1 MEMKVFMS
9 MQLCCDMITALHSA
23 FIQLRMTFSQSRVA
37 LHETDSLSAKHEL
50 RTVAASELVRCLT
63 EINQA
68 VVCGWQQS

>member
-9 MQLCCDMITALHSA
+9 MQLCCDMITTLRSA
-23 FIQLRMTFSQSRVA
+23 FIQLRMTFPESRVP

-50 RTVAASELVRCLT
+50 RTVAASELACCLT

-68 VVCGWQQS
+68 VPCGWQLS